1 MHVGGSAA
9 GTVLGLDPGIDLH
22 IGAPGELQG
31 DARVLPLERGLQ
43 LREVVRV
50 LGLASAGYT
59 GLAVALALPTLLA
72 SVLVCSTGRWDRTE
86 SSR

>member
-1 MHVGGSAA
+1 M
-9 GTVLGLDPGIDLH
+9 
-22 IGAPGELQG
+22 
-31 DARVLPLERGLQ
+31 
-43 LREVVRV
+43 

-72 SVLVCSTGRWDRTE
+72 LVLVCSTGRWDRAE